1 MGGAGRGPGRRV
13 MARRLHSER
22 RVSGWAQL
30 LGAVVVVAVVLG
42 GGSTLL
48 AGQSGGASGSPG
60 RTPQGSAPVSPAP
73 LASPTPAPS
82 SSPLHS
88 SVPTPTPA
96 ATPADTPDPTESPA
110 ASPPPDP
117 NAAPHSADDFDL
129 RNQVIDITFPLRP
142 ETHFHYRDNYLE
154 PRAGPPDDYNH
165 AKPRSDGRLRRLH
178 DGIDIYGPEGEP
190 VVAPFSGLVIDPA
203 TRWLP
208 WEPNRY
214 GLTVVIE
221 SDEPTSDGYTAVM
234 VHLEKVWVDVGQRVS
249 RGQVI
254 GVLGR
259 TGNAEEV
266 KPQLHFELRAPFLID
281 WSPLGEDRRVDAFDP
296 YPSLIAADPHA

>member
-1 MGGAGRGPGRRV
+1 MGGVGRGPGRRV
-13 MARRLHSER
+13 MARRLHPER
-22 RVSGWAQL
+22 RIPGWTQL
-30 LGAVVVVAVVLG
+30 LGVAVVIAVVLG
-42 GGSTLL
+42 AGSTLL
-48 AGQSGGASGSPG
+48 AGQSGGASGSPSHS
-60 RTPQGSAPVSPAP
+60 PQSNPPVSVAP
-73 LASPTPAPS
+73 PFS
-82 SSPLHS
+82 
-88 SVPTPTPA
+88 PTPTPSLSLPPSGA
-96 ATPADTPDPTESPA
+96 PTPTPVATPADTLSPTESPSA
-110 ASPPPDP
+110 IPTRDP
-117 NAAPHSADDFDL
+117 NGAPQSADDFDL

-142 ETHFHYRDNYLE
+142 ETHFHYRDNYLD

-165 AKPRSDGRLRRLH
+165 AKPRPDGSLRRLH

-234 VHLEKVWVDVGQRVS
+234 VHLEKVWVDIGQRVS

-281 WSPLGEDRRVDAFDP
+281 WSSLGEDRPVDAFNP
-296 YPSLIAADPHA
+296 YPSLIAADPHV